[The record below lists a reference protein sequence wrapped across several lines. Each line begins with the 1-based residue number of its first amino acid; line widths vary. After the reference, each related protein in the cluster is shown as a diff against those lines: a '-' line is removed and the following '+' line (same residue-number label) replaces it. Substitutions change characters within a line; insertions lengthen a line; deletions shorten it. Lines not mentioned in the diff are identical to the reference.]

1 MKSKIKASQII
12 GYLFIGI
19 FIVLCVYPIIW
30 LIINSFKSTDEFKL
44 NSIFSL
50 PTKLMVSN
58 YVEAWKTGNIGH
70 SFINSVV
77 ATGLSM
83 IIVLLTALPFSFAVS
98 KMKWKLRKQTE
109 AFIMFGMMVPVM
121 IALIP
126 LFTIYNQ
133 FSLTNSLIGL
143 TLIYVA
149 YQLPLMVMLF
159 TGFFSSFP
167 NEMMEAAVID
177 GCTIYKVL
185 TKIALPLMLNSIITV
200 ETLQFMMSWNDLIFA
215 QTMMSDT
222 NKKTIQT
229 ALVMFNGSYGQVN
242 WGPLLAAISIA
253 IIPTLIIYMFLSKF
267 MMAGMTNGAV
277 KG

>member
-58 YVEAWKTGNIGH
+58 YVEAWKTGNIGR

>member
-1 MKSKIKASQII
+1 MKKEIKVSHIF
-12 GYLFIGI
+12 GYIFLGI
-19 FIVLCVYPIIW
+19 FIVICVYPIIW
-30 LIINSFKSTDEFKL
+30 LIINSFKSTEEFKL

-50 PTKLMVSN
+50 PNRLMFEN
-58 YVEAWKTGNIGH
+58 YVDAWKTGNIGQ
-70 SFINSVV
+70 SFLNSVV
-77 ATGLSM
+77 ATALSM
-83 IIVLLTALPFSFAVS
+83 VIVLLTALPFSFAVS
-98 KMKWKLRKQTE
+98 KMIWKFRKAVQSL
-109 AFIMFGMMVPVM
+109 IMFGMMVPVM

-126 LFTIYNQ
+126 LFTIYN
-133 FSLTNSLIGL
+133 SMNLTNSLIGL
-143 TLIYVA
+143 TMIYVA

-167 NEMMEAAVID
+167 NEMLEAAVID
-177 GCTIYKVL
+177 GCNIYQVLLKV
-185 TKIALPLMLNSIITV
+185 ALPLMLNSIITV

-222 NKKTIQT
+222 SKKTIQT

-242 WGPLLAAISIA
+242 WGPLLAAVSIA
-253 IIPTLIIYMFLSKF
+253 IVPTLVIYMFLSKF